1 MLDSMAGMA
10 AAMGSGGH
18 SHGQQAAPT
27 DSDSDSDLDG
37 GDDSVVTMV
46 DVRHSDLP
54 LKRNNLV
61 CLMVLA
67 AWVQVWLGVF
77 EPQRA
82 TWSGMNEAL
91 AAKERKLGRLHK
103 WRLAHHRQQLRRDSS
118 NARHVVRGLS
128 YARQLSRGK
137 VRGKM

>member
-18 SHGQQAAPT
+18 GQPSAPT

-54 LKRNNLV
+54 LKRNNVVPLTAFTAFGCRCGWV
-61 CLMVLA
+61 CLSRSA
-67 AWVQVWLGVF
+67 RCG
-77 EPQRA
+77 RA
-82 TWSGMNEAL
+82 
-91 AAKERKLGRLHK
+91 
-103 WRLAHHRQQLRRDSS
+103 
-118 NARHVVRGLS
+118 
-128 YARQLSRGK
+128 
-137 VRGKM
+137 

>member
-46 DVRHSDLP
+46 DVRHSDFPFKTILP
-54 LKRNNLV
+54 FK
-61 CLMVLA
+61 MVWTA
-67 AWVQVWLGVF
+67 SVQVWLGVF

-91 AAKERKLGRLHK
+91 AAKERRLGRLHK
-103 WRLAHHRQQLRRDSS
+103 WRLSHHRQQLRRDS
-118 NARHVVRGLS
+118 R
-128 YARQLSRGK
+128 
-137 VRGKM
+137 

>member
-18 SHGQQAAPT
+18 GQPSAPT

-54 LKRNNLV
+54 FETKQCGVSNGYG
-61 CLMVLA
+61 
-67 AWVQVWLGVF
+67 LGAGV
-77 EPQRA
+77 A
-82 TWSGMNEAL
+82 GC
-91 AAKERKLGRLHK
+91 
-103 WRLAHHRQQLRRDSS
+103 
-118 NARHVVRGLS
+118 V
-128 YARQLSRGK
+128 
-137 VRGKM
+137 